1 MAEALPEAMA
11 GERFGVL
18 SAGFEP
24 VERKPPAVAAMSE
37 SGIDISGNAT
47 KRVSSFYRAGVLFD
61 YVITVCDEASKEKC
75 PIFPGYTKR
84 IHWSFEDPSRLQGSE
99 DDELDQTTRI
109 GDRIKTAASLLD
121 LFESAELTRG
131 AVRERLR
138 W

>member
-1 MAEALPEAMA
+1 
-11 GERFGVL
+11 
-18 SAGFEP
+18 
-24 VERKPPAVAAMSE
+24 
-37 SGIDISGNAT
+37 
-47 KRVSSFYRAGVLFD
+47 VLFD
-61 YVITVCDEASKEKC
+61 CVITVCDEASKEKC

-84 IHWSFEDPSRLQGSE
+84 LHWSFEDPSRLQGSE